1 MNQRQLL
8 VYSLVLIILGM
19 GWSFTQ
25 PMSKLAVSEGY
36 QHFGLIFWQSAI
48 GAVLLTLA
56 NLIRGK
62 GLPLGPAQLRV
73 YLIIALIGTVIP
85 NSATF
90 QAAAHLPSGILSILL
105 SMIPIFAFPV
115 ALVLGN
121 DRFEAR
127 RLGGL
132 IFGLIGVMM
141 IVLPSA
147 RIPQMGSAFWVM
159 IALIGGAC
167 YAFEGNYVAKW
178 GTAGMDSIQVLLGA
192 SLVGSIISLPLAL
205 ATGQW
210 IDPMPPYGIPDY
222 AHILGSLIHVIVYA
236 GYVWLVGR
244 TGPVFAVQV
253 SYLVTIF
260 GVFWAKLILNE
271 TYVPQV
277 WLAMLAML
285 AGMYLVQPRKQS
297 EPVATVSRLD
307 QSGRN

>member
-132 IFGLIGVMM
+132 ILGLIGVMM
-141 IVLPSA
+141 IVLPSV

>member
-132 IFGLIGVMM
+132 ILGLIGVMM